1 MTGDRPD
8 EQNTIED
15 QSRRTVQS
23 DEPELVTKPRSA
35 RVAAYNG
42 KQVGVCIFLTVSELR
57 ELGINLSQIDTEI
70 VEYAIDEKTSKL
82 AIRPRNR

>member
-1 MTGDRPD
+1 MIN

-15 QSRRTVQS
+15 QSRSTVDS
-23 DEPELVTKPRSA
+23 DKPELVNKPRSA
-35 RVAAYNG
+35 RIAEYGG

-57 ELGINLSQIDTEI
+57 ELGINLSQIDTEV